1 MLLYQY
7 LWNDADELIYL
18 ETFLKSIETFMSSFF
33 TEYFENSTE
42 YYCKYLNENIQMINK
57 YVSTK
62 WTVIVSRISSFES
75 SCYKFWWSCKD
86 MKSTN

>member
-18 ETFLKSIETFMSSFF
+18 ETFLKSIETF
-33 TEYFENSTE
+33 YENSTE
-42 YYCKYLNENIQMINK
+42 YYCKYLNENSQMIIT

>member
-18 ETFLKSIETFMSSFF
+18 ETFLKSIETF
-33 TEYFENSTE
+33 YENSTE
-42 YYCKYLNENIQMINK
+42 YYCKYLNESIQMIIT

>member
-18 ETFLKSIETFMSSFF
+18 ETFLKSIETF
-33 TEYFENSTE
+33 YENSTE
-42 YYCKYLNENIQMINK
+42 YYCKYLNENSQMIIT

-62 WTVIVSRISSFES
+62 WTVVVCRISSFES

>member
-18 ETFLKSIETFMSSFF
+18 ETFLKSIETFY
-33 TEYFENSTE
+33 EKSTE
-42 YYCKYLNENIQMINK
+42 HYCKYLNEHSQMIII

-62 WTVIVSRISSFES
+62 RTIIVSRISSFES
-75 SCYKFWWSCKD
+75 SSYKFWWGCKD

>member
-18 ETFLKSIETFMSSFF
+18 ETFLKSIETF
-33 TEYFENSTE
+33 YENSTE
-42 YYCKYLNENIQMINK
+42 YYCKYLNENIQIIIT
-57 YVSTK
+57 YISTK

>member
-18 ETFLKSIETFMSSFF
+18 ETFLKSIETF
-33 TEYFENSTE
+33 YENSTE
-42 YYCKYLNENIQMINK
+42 YYCKYLNENIQMMIT

>member
-18 ETFLKSIETFMSSFF
+18 ETFLKSIETF
-33 TEYFENSTE
+33 YENSTE
-42 YYCKYLNENIQMINK
+42 YYCKYLNENIQMIIT

>member
-18 ETFLKSIETFMSSFF
+18 ETFLKSIETF
-33 TEYFENSTE
+33 YENSTE
-42 YYCKYLNENIQMINK
+42 YYCKYLNENIQMIIT

-62 WTVIVSRISSFES
+62 WTVIESRISSIES

>member
-18 ETFLKSIETFMSSFF
+18 ENFLKSIETF
-33 TEYFENSTE
+33 YENSTE
-42 YYCKYLNENIQMINK
+42 YYCKYLNENIQMIIT

>member
-18 ETFLKSIETFMSSFF
+18 ETFFEIYWNVFNNLLMSPK
-33 TEYFENSTE
+33 NSTE
-42 YYCKYLNENIQMINK
+42 YYCKYLNENIQIIIT

>member
-18 ETFLKSIETFMSSFF
+18 ETFLKSIETFFNNLF
-33 TEYFENSTE
+33 YENSTE
-42 YYCKYLNENIQMINK
+42 YYCKYLNENIQMIIT

-62 WTVIVSRISSFES
+62 WTIIVSRISSVKS

>member
-18 ETFLKSIETFMSSFF
+18 ETFLKSIETF
-33 TEYFENSTE
+33 YENSIE
-42 YYCKYLNENIQMINK
+42 YYCKYLNENIQMIIT

-62 WTVIVSRISSFES
+62 WAVIVSRISSFES

>member
-7 LWNDADELIYL
+7 LWNDVEELIYL
-18 ETFLKSIETFMSSFF
+18 ETFFEIYWNVFNNF
-33 TEYFENSTE
+33 YENSTE
-42 YYCKYLNENIQMINK
+42 YYCKYLNENIQMIIT